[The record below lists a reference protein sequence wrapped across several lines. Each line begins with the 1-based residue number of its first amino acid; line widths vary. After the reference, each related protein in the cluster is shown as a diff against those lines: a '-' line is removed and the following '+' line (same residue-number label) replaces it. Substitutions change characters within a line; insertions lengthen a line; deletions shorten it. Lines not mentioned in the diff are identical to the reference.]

1 MAKRRA
7 DLDDIMNVAFYESTV
22 KKHARA
28 CDVPGCKAAG
38 EHRAPRHRHLL
49 TEYYWFCL
57 EHVKEY
63 NARWD
68 YYAGMSA
75 EAVEADVRAA
85 ATWERPTR
93 PFGGNRANNQ
103 QRKQPPADS
112 MSLLAAE
119 VRDAL
124 QLFGIY
130 DRCDFTAIKV
140 RYKELAK
147 RYHPDAAGAA
157 KGTEEKL
164 KSINAAYAVLKKYSH
179 LFGVMPV

>member
-1 MAKRRA
+1 
-7 DLDDIMNVAFYESTV
+7 
-22 KKHARA
+22 
-28 CDVPGCKAAG
+28 
-38 EHRAPRHRHLL
+38 
-49 TEYYWFCL
+49 
-57 EHVKEY
+57 
-63 NARWD
+63 
-68 YYAGMSA
+68 
-75 EAVEADVRAA
+75 
-85 ATWERPTR
+85 
-93 PFGGNRANNQ
+93 

-119 VRDAL
+119 VREAL